1 MWYIDSS
8 AIIKLIKPEK
18 ESAALIKK
26 LPRTLIASRISR
38 VEVTRTIIRYEPDL
52 LDETYDVFAAI
63 QMVPVEDAIIR
74 IAENLP
80 QFIDLRS
87 LDSLHIASA
96 LGKDIETVYSVTSE
110 FRTGPYS
117 PRAKIFRSKYCKC
130 QNLKNFHDNKISCE
144 YLASNGLPRCTQDL
158 GFSC

>member
-8 AIIKLIKPEK
+8 AILKLIKPEK

-26 LPRTLIASRISR
+26 LPSALIASRISR

-52 LDETYDVFAAI
+52 LDSTYDVLADI
-63 QMVPVEDAIIR
+63 QMVPVEDSIIT

-80 QFIDLRS
+80 QFINLRS

-96 LGKDIETVYSVTSE
+96 LAIKNV
-110 FRTGPYS
+110 
-117 PRAKIFRSKYCKC
+117 
-130 QNLKNFHDNKISCE
+130 LKGIITYDKEMVMAAN
-144 YLASNGLPRCTQDL
+144 AL
-158 GFSC
+158 GFKTLSPGLKL

>member
-26 LPRTLIASRISR
+26 LPSALIASRISR

-52 LDETYDVFAAI
+52 LDSTYNVLADI
-63 QMVPVEDAIIR
+63 QMVPVEDAIVT

-80 QFIDLRS
+80 QFIELRS

-96 LGKDIETVYSVTSE
+96 LAIKNV
-110 FRTGPYS
+110 
-117 PRAKIFRSKYCKC
+117 
-130 QNLKNFHDNKISCE
+130 LKGIITYDKEMVIAAN
-144 YLASNGLPRCTQDL
+144 AL
-158 GFSC
+158 GFKTLSPGIKL

>member
-26 LPRTLIASRISR
+26 LPSGLIASRISR

-52 LDETYDVFAAI
+52 LDATYDVLADI
-63 QMVPVEDAIIR
+63 QMVPVEDAIIT

-96 LGKDIETVYSVTSE
+96 LSIKNVLKGVITYDKEM
-110 FRTGPYS
+110 
-117 PRAKIFRSKYCKC
+117 AKAAVS
-130 QNLKNFHDNKISCE
+130 
-144 YLASNGLPRCTQDL
+144 L
-158 GFSC
+158 GFKTLSPGMK

>member
-26 LPRTLIASRISR
+26 LPNGLIASRISR
-38 VEVTRTIIRYEPDL
+38 VEVTRMMIRHEPDL
-52 LDETYDVFAAI
+52 LDATYDVLADI
-63 QMVPVEDAIIR
+63 QMVPVEDAIIT

-96 LGKDIETVYSVTSE
+96 LSIKNV
-110 FRTGPYS
+110 
-117 PRAKIFRSKYCKC
+117 
-130 QNLKNFHDNKISCE
+130 LKGVITYDKE
-144 YLASNGLPRCTQDL
+144 MVKAADTL
-158 GFSC
+158 GFKTFSPGMK

>member
-18 ESAALIKK
+18 ESSALIKK
-26 LPRTLIASRISR
+26 LPSALIASRISR

-52 LDETYDVFAAI
+52 LDATYDVLADI
-63 QMVPVEDAIIR
+63 QMVPVEDAIVT

-80 QFIDLRS
+80 QFIELRS

-96 LGKDIETVYSVTSE
+96 LAIKNV
-110 FRTGPYS
+110 
-117 PRAKIFRSKYCKC
+117 
-130 QNLKNFHDNKISCE
+130 LKGIITYDKEMVIAAE
-144 YLASNGLPRCTQDL
+144 AL
-158 GFSC
+158 GFKTLSPGLKL

>member
-26 LPRTLIASRISR
+26 LPSALIASRISR
-38 VEVTRTIIRYEPDL
+38 VEVARTIISYEPDL
-52 LDETYDVFAAI
+52 LDVTYDVLADI
-63 QMVPVEDAIIR
+63 QMIPVEDAIVT

-87 LDSLHIASA
+87 LDSLHMASA
-96 LGKDIETVYSVTSE
+96 LAIKNV
-110 FRTGPYS
+110 
-117 PRAKIFRSKYCKC
+117 
-130 QNLKNFHDNKISCE
+130 LKGIITYDKEMVIAAE
-144 YLASNGLPRCTQDL
+144 AL
-158 GFSC
+158 GFKTLSPGMKL

>member
-26 LPRTLIASRISR
+26 LPSALIASRISR
-38 VEVTRTIIRYEPDL
+38 VEVIRTIIRYEPDL
-52 LDETYDVFAAI
+52 LDATYDVLADI
-63 QMVPVEDAIIR
+63 QMVPVEDAIIT

-96 LGKDIETVYSVTSE
+96 LAIKNVLKGIITYDKEMV
-110 FRTGPYS
+110 
-117 PRAKIFRSKYCKC
+117 RAGV
-130 QNLKNFHDNKISCE
+130 
-144 YLASNGLPRCTQDL
+144 AL
-158 GFSC
+158 GFNTMSPGVK

>member
-26 LPRTLIASRISR
+26 LPSALIASRISR

-52 LDETYDVFAAI
+52 LDATYDVLADI
-63 QMVPVEDAIIR
+63 QMVPVEDAIVT

-80 QFIDLRS
+80 QFIELRS

-96 LGKDIETVYSVTSE
+96 LAIKNV
-110 FRTGPYS
+110 
-117 PRAKIFRSKYCKC
+117 
-130 QNLKNFHDNKISCE
+130 LKGVITYDKEMVIAAE
-144 YLASNGLPRCTQDL
+144 AL
-158 GFSC
+158 GFKTLSPGLKL

>member
-26 LPRTLIASRISR
+26 LPSGLIASRISR

-52 LDETYDVFAAI
+52 LDATYDVLADI
-63 QMVPVEDAIIR
+63 QMIPVEDAIIT

-96 LGKDIETVYSVTSE
+96 LSIKNVLKGVITYDKEM
-110 FRTGPYS
+110 
-117 PRAKIFRSKYCKC
+117 AKAAVS
-130 QNLKNFHDNKISCE
+130 
-144 YLASNGLPRCTQDL
+144 L
-158 GFSC
+158 GFKTLSPGMK

>member
-18 ESAALIKK
+18 ESAALTKK
-26 LPRTLIASRISR
+26 LPSALIASRISR

-52 LDETYDVFAAI
+52 LDATYDVLADI
-63 QMVPVEDAIIR
+63 QMVPVEDAIVT

-80 QFIDLRS
+80 QFIELRS

-96 LGKDIETVYSVTSE
+96 LAIKNV
-110 FRTGPYS
+110 
-117 PRAKIFRSKYCKC
+117 
-130 QNLKNFHDNKISCE
+130 LKGIITYDKEMVIAAE
-144 YLASNGLPRCTQDL
+144 AL
-158 GFSC
+158 GFKTLSPGLKL

>member
-26 LPRTLIASRISR
+26 LPSALIASRISR
-38 VEVTRTIIRYEPDL
+38 IEVTRTIIRYEPDL
-52 LDETYDVFAAI
+52 LDATYDVLADI
-63 QMVPVEDAIIR
+63 QMVPVEDAIIT

-87 LDSLHIASA
+87 MDSLHIASA
-96 LGKDIETVYSVTSE
+96 LAIQNVLKGIITYDKAMVIAANALGFKTL
-110 FRTGPYS
+110 S
-117 PRAKIFRSKYCKC
+117 PGAKI
-130 QNLKNFHDNKISCE
+130 
-144 YLASNGLPRCTQDL
+144 
-158 GFSC
+158 

>member
-8 AIIKLIKPEK
+8 AIIKLIRLEK

-26 LPRTLIASRISR
+26 LPSGLIASRISR
-38 VEVTRTIIRYEPDL
+38 IEVTRTIIRYEPDL
-52 LDETYDVFAAI
+52 LDATYDVLADI
-63 QMVPVEDAIIR
+63 QMVPVEDAIIT

-96 LGKDIETVYSVTSE
+96 LSI
-110 FRTGPYS
+110 
-117 PRAKIFRSKYCKC
+117 
-130 QNLKNFHDNKISCE
+130 KNVLEGVITYDKE
-144 YLASNGLPRCTQDL
+144 MVKAAVAL
-158 GFSC
+158 GFKTLSPGMK

>member
-26 LPRTLIASRISR
+26 LPSALIASRISR
-38 VEVTRTIIRYEPDL
+38 VEVIRTIIRYEPDL
-52 LDETYDVFAAI
+52 LDATYDVLADI
-63 QMVPVEDAIIR
+63 QMVPVEDAIIT

-96 LGKDIETVYSVTSE
+96 LAIKNV
-110 FRTGPYS
+110 
-117 PRAKIFRSKYCKC
+117 
-130 QNLKNFHDNKISCE
+130 LKGIITYDKELVIAAE
-144 YLASNGLPRCTQDL
+144 PL
-158 GFSC
+158 GFKTLSPGLKL

>member
-8 AIIKLIKPEK
+8 AILKLIKPEK

-26 LPRTLIASRISR
+26 LPSALIASRISR

-52 LDETYDVFAAI
+52 LDSTYDVLADI
-63 QMVPVEDAIIR
+63 QMVPVEDSIIT

-80 QFIDLRS
+80 QFIDLCS

-96 LGKDIETVYSVTSE
+96 LAIKNV
-110 FRTGPYS
+110 
-117 PRAKIFRSKYCKC
+117 
-130 QNLKNFHDNKISCE
+130 LKGIITYDKEMVIAAN
-144 YLASNGLPRCTQDL
+144 AL
-158 GFSC
+158 GFKTLSPGMKL

>member
-26 LPRTLIASRISR
+26 LPSGLIASRISR

-52 LDETYDVFAAI
+52 LDATYDVLADI
-63 QMVPVEDAIIR
+63 QMVPVEDAIIT

-96 LGKDIETVYSVTSE
+96 LSIKNV
-110 FRTGPYS
+110 
-117 PRAKIFRSKYCKC
+117 
-130 QNLKNFHDNKISCE
+130 LKGVITYDKE
-144 YLASNGLPRCTQDL
+144 MVKAAVAL
-158 GFSC
+158 GFKTLSPGMK

>member
-26 LPRTLIASRISR
+26 LPSALIASRISR

-52 LDETYDVFAAI
+52 LDATYDVLADI
-63 QMVPVEDAIIR
+63 QMVPVEDAIIT

-87 LDSLHIASA
+87 MDSLHIASA
-96 LGKDIETVYSVTSE
+96 LAIQNVLKGIITYDKAMVIAANALGFKTL
-110 FRTGPYS
+110 S
-117 PRAKIFRSKYCKC
+117 PGAKI
-130 QNLKNFHDNKISCE
+130 
-144 YLASNGLPRCTQDL
+144 
-158 GFSC
+158 

>member
-8 AIIKLIKPEK
+8 AILKLIKPEK

-26 LPRTLIASRISR
+26 LPSGLIASRVSR
-38 VEVTRTIIRYEPDL
+38 VEVTRTIIRHEPDL
-52 LDETYDVFAAI
+52 LDATYDVLADI
-63 QMVPVEDAIIR
+63 QMVPVEDSIIT

-96 LGKDIETVYSVTSE
+96 LAIKNV
-110 FRTGPYS
+110 
-117 PRAKIFRSKYCKC
+117 
-130 QNLKNFHDNKISCE
+130 LKGIITYDKE
-144 YLASNGLPRCTQDL
+144 MVKAADVL
-158 GFSC
+158 GFKTLSPGMK

>member
-18 ESAALIKK
+18 ESAALLKK
-26 LPRTLIASRISR
+26 LPSALIASRISR

-52 LDETYDVFAAI
+52 LDATYDVLADI
-63 QMVPVEDAIIR
+63 QMVPVEDAIVT

-96 LGKDIETVYSVTSE
+96 LAIKNV
-110 FRTGPYS
+110 
-117 PRAKIFRSKYCKC
+117 
-130 QNLKNFHDNKISCE
+130 LKGIITYDKEMVIAAE
-144 YLASNGLPRCTQDL
+144 AL
-158 GFSC
+158 GFKTLSPGKK

>member
-18 ESAALIKK
+18 ESAALTKK
-26 LPRTLIASRISR
+26 LPSALIASRISR

-52 LDETYDVFAAI
+52 LDATYDVLADI
-63 QMVPVEDAIIR
+63 QMVPVEDAIVT

-80 QFIDLRS
+80 QFIELRS

-96 LGKDIETVYSVTSE
+96 LAIKNV
-110 FRTGPYS
+110 
-117 PRAKIFRSKYCKC
+117 
-130 QNLKNFHDNKISCE
+130 LKGIITYDKEMVIAAE
-144 YLASNGLPRCTQDL
+144 AL
-158 GFSC
+158 GFKTLSPGIKL

>member
-8 AIIKLIKPEK
+8 AILKLIKPEK

-26 LPRTLIASRISR
+26 LPSALIASRISR

-52 LDETYDVFAAI
+52 LDSTYDLLADI
-63 QMVPVEDAIIR
+63 QMVPVEDSIIT

-80 QFIDLRS
+80 QFINLRS

-96 LGKDIETVYSVTSE
+96 LAIKNV
-110 FRTGPYS
+110 
-117 PRAKIFRSKYCKC
+117 
-130 QNLKNFHDNKISCE
+130 LKGIITYDKEMVIAAN
-144 YLASNGLPRCTQDL
+144 AL
-158 GFSC
+158 GFKTLSPGMKL

>member
-18 ESAALIKK
+18 ESAALVKK
-26 LPRTLIASRISR
+26 LPRVLITSRISR

-52 LDETYDVFAAI
+52 LDATYDVLADI
-63 QMVPVEDAIIR
+63 QMVPVEDSIVT

-96 LGKDIETVYSVTSE
+96 LAIKNV
-110 FRTGPYS
+110 
-117 PRAKIFRSKYCKC
+117 
-130 QNLKNFHDNKISCE
+130 LKGIITYDKEMVIAAE
-144 YLASNGLPRCTQDL
+144 AL
-158 GFSC
+158 GFKTLSPGIKL

>member
-8 AIIKLIKPEK
+8 AIIKLIKLEK

-26 LPRTLIASRISR
+26 LPSGLIASRISR
-38 VEVTRTIIRYEPDL
+38 IEVTRTIIRYEPDL
-52 LDETYDVFAAI
+52 LDATYDVLADI
-63 QMVPVEDAIIR
+63 QMVPVEDAIIT

-96 LGKDIETVYSVTSE
+96 LSIKNV
-110 FRTGPYS
+110 
-117 PRAKIFRSKYCKC
+117 
-130 QNLKNFHDNKISCE
+130 LKGVITYDKE
-144 YLASNGLPRCTQDL
+144 MVKAAVAL
-158 GFSC
+158 GFKTLSPGMK